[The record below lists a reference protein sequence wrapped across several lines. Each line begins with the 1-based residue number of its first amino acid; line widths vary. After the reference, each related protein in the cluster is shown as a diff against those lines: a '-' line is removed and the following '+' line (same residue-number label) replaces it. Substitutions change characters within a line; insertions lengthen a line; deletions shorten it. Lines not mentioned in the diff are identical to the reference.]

1 MSSAIPH
8 AVLARAVVDVFG
20 DATHVVRAEPLH
32 GDASSRRYV
41 RLHLDTAP
49 RTAVAM
55 LLGEGRFAPGSDEL
69 GGGAAGAELPFVNVG
84 RWLAAHGFPVPSLYA
99 DRAREDGLL
108 LLEDIGDVT
117 LWAAVEAEPARTEPL
132 FTAAVDLLAR
142 LQVAGAR
149 HPDAGCVAFARRFDG
164 TLARAELEH
173 FVEHGIETR
182 HGTTLAATER
192 ADVLAGLASLE
203 APFVDGPFVLSHR
216 DYMAWNLHV
225 QDGALR
231 MIDFQDALL
240 APDAFDLAQ
249 LLTDRTTIR
258 RVDGAL
264 AGALGARFQRAMA
277 DAGLPLADGF
287 TVRYHRCVL
296 QHALKVIG
304 RFYYLEQVR
313 GRPGYL
319 AYLPA
324 VYAVARN
331 AFNGLPEL
339 AAVRRQV
346 TRWVP
351 ELAAGAS

>member
-8 AVLARAVVDVFG
+8 AALARAVNTTFG
-20 DATHVVRAEPLH
+20 AATRIVRADPLH

-41 RLHLDTAP
+41 RLHLDAAP
-49 RTAVAM
+49 PTVVAM

-69 GGGAAGAELPFVNVG
+69 GGGAASAELPYVNVG
-84 RWLAAHGFPVPSLYA
+84 RWLAAHDFPVPALYA
-99 DRAREDGLL
+99 DRTHEDGLL
-108 LLEDIGDVT
+108 LLEDVGDVT
-117 LWAAVEAEPARTEPL
+117 VWAAVDSDPTRTEPL
-132 FTAAVDLLAR
+132 FAAAVDLLAR

-149 HPDAGCVAFARRFDG
+149 HADARCIAFTRRFDG
-164 TLARAELEH
+164 ALARAELEH
-173 FVEHGIETR
+173 FVDHGIETR
-182 HGTTLAATER
+182 HGTVLAAAER
-192 ADVLAGLASLE
+192 AEVMAELTPLE
-203 APFVDGPFVLSHR
+203 RPFVEGPFVLSHR

-225 QDGALR
+225 QDAALR

-249 LLTDRTTIR
+249 LLTDRTTIQ

-264 AGALGARFQRAMA
+264 ADTLVGRFRAAMA
-277 DAGLPLADGF
+277 GAGLPVAGGF
-287 TVRYHRCVL
+287 TARYHRCVL

-324 VYAVARN
+324 VYAVARR
-331 AFNGLPEL
+331 AFDELPEL
-339 AAVRRQV
+339 ADARRHV
-346 TRWVP
+346 ARWLP
-351 ELAAGAS
+351 ELAAGAR